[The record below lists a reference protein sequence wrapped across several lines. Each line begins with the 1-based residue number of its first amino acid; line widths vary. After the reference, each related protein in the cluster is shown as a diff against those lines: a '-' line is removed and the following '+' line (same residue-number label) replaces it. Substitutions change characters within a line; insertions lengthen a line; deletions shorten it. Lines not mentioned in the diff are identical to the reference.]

1 MTGGKE
7 NRRKNDKVD
16 VTIKNRLLC
25 CIRLLT
31 AYQQD
36 QHHKESVTWR
46 GGERGV
52 VKNCYLKREVLSE
65 WLQG

>member
-1 MTGGKE
+1 MTGGE
-7 NRRKNDKVD
+7 EIRRENDKVD

-46 GGERGV
+46 GGGEGGSQ
-52 VKNCYLKREVLSE
+52 KLLS
-65 WLQG
+65 